1 MIAELGNFCLCLA
14 LCVSIAQ
21 TIVPILGA
29 HQNNHSWMM
38 FARPAAYTQWL
49 LIAFAYLLLTYAFI
63 THDYSILY
71 VANNS
76 NNAQP
81 LMYLISGVWG
91 AHEGSLLLWIL
102 MLSSWTILVGLFSK
116 GVPNDMVARVLG
128 VLGFVSIGFLSFT
141 LLTSNPFER
150 LLTVPLDGRELNPLL
165 QDPGLIIHPPM
176 LYMGYVGTSV
186 VFAFAIAALLSGKLD
201 TAWAR
206 WARPWTTI
214 SWVFLTI
221 GITLGSWWAYYEL
234 GWGGWWFWD
243 PVENASF
250 MPWLVGTAL
259 IHSLAVTEKRGAL
272 KAWTILL
279 AILAFSLSLLGTFLV
294 RSGVLTSVHS
304 FASDPARG
312 LFILIFLLIVIGGS
326 LLLYAI
332 RAPKMISSVSFGLFS
347 KETMVLLNNILF
359 VVATA
364 MVLFG
369 TLYPL
374 VIDAISGNKI
384 SVGPPYFDFMFV
396 VLTLPLAV
404 IVGIGSMSRWKR
416 DEISRFLPLIG
427 IFILISCVISA
438 IVTYTLS
445 IERFSYGAFAGL
457 ALACWVAIWALYGL
471 YDRVKHKP
479 NKFAGLAKIPA
490 SIWGMSIAHFGVA
503 IFILGVTHV
512 NTYSVEKDIRM
523 NPGESYQLGNYNFT
537 FDGVTRIS
545 EANYIANEGRFL
557 INQSNSDELIELNPQ
572 KRFYSTSN
580 PMTEAAINSTLGRD
594 LFISLGEDLG
604 NGAWSVRLYL
614 KSFIVC
620 IWLGG
625 FIMALGGLFATM
637 DRRYRKPIK
646 QNSNPVKQELN
657 ITNDV
662 PVSNG

>member
-1 MIAELGNFCLCLA
+1 MIAELGNFCLSLA
-14 LCVSIAQ
+14 LVISIAQ
-21 TIVPILGA
+21 AVLPLVGA
-29 HQNNHSWMM
+29 QHQKHSWMA

-49 LIAFAYLLLTYAFI
+49 IVALAYALLTYAFI

-76 NNAQP
+76 NNVQP
-81 LMYLISGVWG
+81 LMYRISGVWG

-102 MLSSWTILVGLFSK
+102 MLSSWTALVGLFSR

-128 VLGFVSIGFLSFT
+128 VLGLVSIGFLSFT

-186 VFAFAIAALLSGKLD
+186 VFAFAIAAMLSGKLD

-304 FASDPARG
+304 FASDPERG

-332 RAPKMISSVSFGLFS
+332 RAPKMISDVGFGLFS
-347 KETMVLLNNILF
+347 KETMILLNNILLL
-359 VVATA
+359 VATA

-374 VIDAISGNKI
+374 VIDAITGNKI

-404 IVGIGSMSRWKR
+404 IVGVGAMSRWKR

-427 IFILISCVISA
+427 SFVVISLLISAV
-438 IVTYTLS
+438 VTNILS
-445 IERFSYGAFAGL
+445 IERFSYGAFAGI
-457 ALACWVAIWALYGL
+457 ALACWVAVWALYGL
-471 YDRVKHKP
+471 YDRVKHQKS
-479 NKFAGLAKIPA
+479 KLHGLSKIPA

-503 IFILGVTHV
+503 IFIVGVTHV
-512 NTYSVEKDIRM
+512 NSYSVEKDIRM
-523 NPGESYQLGNYNFT
+523 NPGESYQVGQYNFT
-537 FDGVTRIS
+537 FDGVSRVS
-545 EANYIANEGRFL
+545 EANYLANEGTFT
-557 INQSNSDELIELNPQ
+557 ISEENSNALLQLKPQ
-572 KRFYSTSN
+572 KRFYSSN
-580 PMTEAAINSTLGRD
+580 NAMTEAAIDSTLGRD

-604 NGAWSVRLYL
+604 NGAWSVRIYL
-614 KSFIVC
+614 KSFVAC

-625 FIMALGGLFATM
+625 FFMALGGLFATM
-637 DRRYRKPIK
+637 DRRYRRPIK
-646 QNSNPVKQELN
+646 KTKPYDKNAQ
-657 ITNDV
+657 
-662 PVSNG
+662 VSNA